1 MKPAP
6 HSDGSASRSGGSAPR
21 SGGSAPHSGGSAPH
35 SGGPAPRSDRPA
47 PRRKPAPPRG
57 LRPRLIVAFLLVAA
71 VSALVTAAL
80 TFRQAR
86 QSILDRAQHSAV
98 SELRLQ
104 TTSLAPSLPADPNDD
119 DLRAFTRQLDR
130 AAGSRDWH
138 TAVSRDGKPLIGTAA
153 DDVSGTL
160 RDTVAAHH
168 DAAFFERVDHGAAPR
183 LIIGMPVGYGSE
195 TDQDQGQ
202 DQDQDQGQPTGKSGK
217 SAGKSAEKSAD
228 KSTGKPTPKPKPSGV
243 VVYAALPLDRER
255 TDISALITAAWAGA
269 IPALAFAVV
278 PALFAAR
285 RVLRPVRRLR
295 TAAEKITE
303 GALDTRLDAEGKD
316 ELAALTGTF
325 NTMAGALERNDTKLR
340 RMEANARRFAADV
353 THELRTPL
361 AAMAAVTDAL
371 DEDARSGR
379 LPADT
384 AEAVLLISDET
395 RKLTTMVEDLM
406 EMSRFDAGAAHLRS
420 DDVDLRTLIR
430 KTLQLRGWHES
441 PDVITEFPG
450 DDLPG
455 GGRPDDGRPS
465 GTLPDDGRLGGSLPD
480 DGRPGSGSRGSG
492 SGASSSGTPV
502 RVDARRLDV
511 VLANLIGNALRHGA
525 APVTVRAET
534 TPHSLVITIA
544 DSGPGIP
551 DEVLAHVFD
560 RFYKADT
567 ARTRSAGSGLGLAIA
582 AENVRLHHGTL
593 TAANLPEGGAVFTVT
608 LPQPPPSPQPP
619 PEEGEP
625 S

>member
-1 MKPAP
+1 MRITP
-6 HSDGSASRSGGSAPR
+6 S
-21 SGGSAPHSGGSAPH
+21 
-35 SGGPAPRSDRPA
+35 
-47 PRRKPAPPRG
+47 RG
-57 LRPRLIVAFLLVAA
+57 LRPRLVVAFLLVAA

-86 QSILDRAQHSAV
+86 QSILDRAQSSAV
-98 SELRLQ
+98 HDLRVQ
-104 TTSLAPSLPADPNDD
+104 ADSLAPNLPVSPTDE
-119 DLRAFTRQLDR
+119 DLRALARQLDR
-130 AAGSRDWH
+130 ATGSRDWH
-138 TAVSRDGKPLIGTAA
+138 TAVSRDGGPLIGAA
-153 DDVSGTL
+153 VDVSGAL
-160 RDTVAAHH
+160 RDATARSG
-168 DAAFFERVDHGAAPR
+168 DASFYERVDRDGRPR
-183 LIIGMPVGYGSE
+183 LLIGMPVGYDHHGRR
-195 TDQDQGQ
+195 
-202 DQDQDQGQPTGKSGK
+202 
-217 SAGKSAEKSAD
+217 
-228 KSTGKPTPKPKPSGV
+228 STAKPSGLV
-243 VVYAALPLDRER
+243 IYAALSLDRER

-303 GALDTRLDAEGKD
+303 GALDTRLDATGKD

-340 RMEANARRFAADV
+340 RMEADSRRFAADV

-371 DEDARSGR
+371 DEDARSGE

-384 AEAVLLISDET
+384 ADAVLLISDET

-406 EMSRFDAGAAHLRS
+406 EMSRFDAGAAHLHL
-420 DDVDLRTLIR
+420 DDVDLRTLIG

-441 PDVITEFPG
+441 QSQSRSQTPSQSQSQSQSQSPSQSQSQSPSPSPSHQVIT
-450 DDLPG
+450 DLPADSP
-455 GGRPDDGRPS
+455 RI
-465 GTLPDDGRLGGSLPD
+465 
-480 DGRPGSGSRGSG
+480 
-492 SGASSSGTPV
+492 
-502 RVDARRLDV
+502 RVDARRIDV

-525 APVTVRAET
+525 APVTVRATT
-534 TPHSLVITIA
+534 TPHSLVIGIA

-551 DEVLAHVFD
+551 DEVLTHVFD

-567 ARTRSAGSGLGLAIA
+567 ARTRSEGSGLGLSIA
-582 AENVRLHHGTL
+582 MENVRLHHGTL
-593 TAANLPEGGAVFTVT
+593 TAANLPDGGAVFTVT
-608 LPQPPPSPQPP
+608 LPQPPPPE
-619 PEEGEP
+619 PEEAP